1 MNHQTKLFLAYV
13 LICLFTIS
21 SFSFVSAQCTD
32 LVPGGGGTFD
42 SHNGVEGTPSNAGGE
57 ADNNFTGVVSG
68 GDWLQLTY
76 PALQAEAE
84 ICVTVGFS
92 NSNGKVELE
101 LNGDKTTFDNGTGD
115 STYAGQAFCL
125 TVTDPGV
132 QTIIIKD
139 KGSGDIKIDG
149 SVYSE
154 CMDELNL
161 IDSLGADDP
170 LKYIMLAS
178 KNLDLKDAVVSSGG
192 LGIWSAG
199 EEIKIDKD
207 CAVSTFARAESI
219 DDKSETGVSFAQVLS
234 PSPAPDNQPPAY
246 IDNNPSDL
254 KIDKN
259 QPDTT
264 IIDGTDYKKLTVDKN
279 NVVRFAETDTIYI
292 EELEF
297 KNANDGEEIHV
308 LFSYRTVV
316 IIEKKLNIGKFVY
329 FNENQQDGVQV
340 FVIDGDANIEENSS
354 FRGMID
360 ARQGK
365 IDVKGKKNEPTIM
378 VGQFIAEE
386 IRSEKEVDW
395 SLDIETPGNILPSYP
410 PAPLDILPLGNIIG
424 SELTSLFVAD
434 PEPVVENIVADNV
447 YTLEVDTI
455 SGVETVTVFV
465 EVVTIPKKYDLV
477 VQALQGFNFEILSE
491 YDHII
496 AGFIPVEYLDE
507 LNALGFGN
515 DPCVQFARPVFRP
528 ILDAG
533 IVTSQGDKAQRSD
546 YVRNGFQIDGS
557 GVKIGIISDSY
568 DALRGNNAALDI
580 QNGDLPAAGVQVL
593 QDGGRLPNPTDEG
606 RAMLQIVHD
615 VAPGAELAF
624 KTGFISAG
632 GFAKSISDLDSTA
645 NCNIICDDI
654 TYITEPFYEDGIVAK
669 AAEEVVAN
677 GVTYVSAAGNYGEN
691 TYSAD
696 FNGVPIPFGYRISG
710 FAHDF
715 NTNPHPDSVDIL
727 QEVKLEPGNYTIS
740 LHWEDDYYSNRLKN
754 PKGADIDLDIYLID
768 DDNNK
773 TIRYNRNFNNKNT
786 DPIEIVDFSVQNA
799 TTYTNIM
806 IVSEDSTDVNFK
818 YIFFRYTGKN
828 IIREYKSDQSTI
840 VGQANSPNVIAVGAV
855 LFKNT
860 PEYGKEVPTPASFS
874 SRGGFSVKGQN
885 RTKPDICAP
894 NGVNTTVDLGGR
906 GEEIDGDEFPNF
918 SGTSAAAPHAAGSIA
933 LIMEG
938 RKKFMN
944 KETPP
949 DTVKRILIETALD
962 MEDPGHDPSSGWG
975 FNQPDKALLAIANPT
990 PILDTYELPG
1000 GIDSTNI
1007 GDTPFDI
1014 TINGQYLVDSTCVM
1028 FGDQALATN
1037 VLSDTVVTATIPTFN
1052 PLDSTIVSLFN
1063 PAITSSAL
1071 DGGNSN
1077 GFAFIN
1083 P

>member
-316 IIEKKLNIGKFVY
+316 IIEKKLNIGKFVF

-395 SLDIETPGNILPSYP
+395 SLDIETPGNIVPSYP

-477 VQALQGFNFEILSE
+477 VQALQG
-491 YDHII
+491 
-496 AGFIPVEYLDE
+496 
-507 LNALGFGN
+507 
-515 DPCVQFARPVFRP
+515 
-528 ILDAG
+528 
-533 IVTSQGDKAQRSD
+533 
-546 YVRNGFQIDGS
+546 
-557 GVKIGIISDSY
+557 
-568 DALRGNNAALDI
+568 
-580 QNGDLPAAGVQVL
+580 
-593 QDGGRLPNPTDEG
+593 
-606 RAMLQIVHD
+606 
-615 VAPGAELAF
+615 
-624 KTGFISAG
+624 
-632 GFAKSISDLDSTA
+632 
-645 NCNIICDDI
+645 
-654 TYITEPFYEDGIVAK
+654 
-669 AAEEVVAN
+669 
-677 GVTYVSAAGNYGEN
+677 
-691 TYSAD
+691 
-696 FNGVPIPFGYRISG
+696 
-710 FAHDF
+710 
-715 NTNPHPDSVDIL
+715 
-727 QEVKLEPGNYTIS
+727 
-740 LHWEDDYYSNRLKN
+740 
-754 PKGADIDLDIYLID
+754 
-768 DDNNK
+768 
-773 TIRYNRNFNNKNT
+773 
-786 DPIEIVDFSVQNA
+786 
-799 TTYTNIM
+799 
-806 IVSEDSTDVNFK
+806 
-818 YIFFRYTGKN
+818 
-828 IIREYKSDQSTI
+828 
-840 VGQANSPNVIAVGAV
+840 
-855 LFKNT
+855 
-860 PEYGKEVPTPASFS
+860 
-874 SRGGFSVKGQN
+874 
-885 RTKPDICAP
+885 
-894 NGVNTTVDLGGR
+894 
-906 GEEIDGDEFPNF
+906 
-918 SGTSAAAPHAAGSIA
+918 
-933 LIMEG
+933 
-938 RKKFMN
+938 
-944 KETPP
+944 
-949 DTVKRILIETALD
+949 
-962 MEDPGHDPSSGWG
+962 
-975 FNQPDKALLAIANPT
+975 
-990 PILDTYELPG
+990 
-1000 GIDSTNI
+1000 
-1007 GDTPFDI
+1007 
-1014 TINGQYLVDSTCVM
+1014 
-1028 FGDQALATN
+1028 
-1037 VLSDTVVTATIPTFN
+1037 
-1052 PLDSTIVSLFN
+1052 
-1063 PAITSSAL
+1063 
-1071 DGGNSN
+1071 
-1077 GFAFIN
+1077 
-1083 P
+1083 